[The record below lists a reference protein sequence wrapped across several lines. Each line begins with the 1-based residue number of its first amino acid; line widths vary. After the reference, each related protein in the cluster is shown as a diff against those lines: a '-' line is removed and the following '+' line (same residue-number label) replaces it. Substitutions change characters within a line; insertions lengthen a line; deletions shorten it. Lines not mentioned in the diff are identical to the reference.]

1 MSILQALAGRY
12 ERQVARGK
20 APEYGFSME
29 PVSFAVVLNPEG
41 RPIDTMDLRD
51 TSGTTPS
58 PGRRQVPRPVVRSS
72 NIRPNFLWDKT
83 AYALG
88 VKRDAQ
94 TDSTICAKRE
104 HDAFVSFHQELLAGV
119 EDEGLRAFLAFLEKW
134 PSDRY
139 VHLPRSDDMLDA
151 NVVFCLEDGS
161 IPPPLLHE
169 QPEAREIW
177 IRHQEANE
185 DDRQLC
191 LVTGERLPTAQTH
204 PKIKGVRGAQS
215 SGASIVS
222 FNRSAFTSFGKK
234 QGANAPVSERAAF
247 AYTTGLNSLL
257 AEGRNRIR
265 IGDTTT
271 VFWAEAADDPEGAEA
286 AEALFSN
293 LLAPPPP
300 TDEQEAAKVRDKI
313 EQLQGGRPIESVE
326 PGVRG
331 DTRFFVLG
339 LAPNAARLSVRYWHE
354 GTIGSMGER
363 LREHW
368 RDLRIEPTPWR
379 TPPAAWRLLCQTAVQ
394 GKSENIPPVL
404 GGALMKAILR
414 GDRYPR
420 SLLAGVLLRMRSD
433 GEINGLRAAI
443 CKACLAR
450 DHRLGHEQEDVPMS
464 LNRDEKNP
472 AYRLGRL
479 FSIYESVQ
487 RAAHGSGRPETKSD
501 ADRKQPNT
509 TIRDQF
515 YGSASA
521 TPALVFPLLGR
532 KAANHLSKLRKDKDR
547 GGLAVWFER
556 EMDAVFD
563 GFKTEF
569 PRSLRLEDQGRF
581 AIGYH
586 HQRAHRKNES
596 DKDSRNAQEE

>member
-12 ERQVARGK
+12 ERQVACGK
-20 APEYGFSME
+20 APEYGFSIE

-41 RPIDTMDLRD
+41 QPIDTMDLRD
-51 TSGTTPS
+51 TSGETPR
-58 PGRRQVPRPVVRSS
+58 PGRRQVPPPVVRTRNVRS
-72 NIRPNFLWDKT
+72 NFLWDKT

-88 VKRDAQ
+88 VKRD
-94 TDSTICAKRE
+94 TRTGSTICAKPE
-104 HDAFVSFHQELLAGV
+104 HDAFVSFHRDLLAGV
-119 EDEGLRAFLAFLEKW
+119 EDEGLRTFLAFLENW
-134 PSDRY
+134 
-139 VHLPRSDDMLDA
+139 RSDQYESLENSGDMLDA
-151 NVVFCLEDGS
+151 NVVFYLEDGS
-161 IPPPLLHE
+161 ASLQFLHE
-169 QPEAREIW
+169 RPTARKIW
-177 IRHQEANE
+177 IQHVAANE
-185 DDRQLC
+185 GDRQLC
-191 LVTGERLPTAQTH
+191 LVTGKRLPTARTH
-204 PKIKGVRGAQS
+204 AKIKGVRGAQS

-222 FNRSAFTSFGKK
+222 FNEPAFTSFGKK

-247 AYTTGLNSLL
+247 AYTTALNFLL
-257 AEGRNRIR
+257 AEGRNRIQ

-271 VFWAEAADDPEGAEA
+271 VFWAEAADDSEGAAA
-286 AEALFSN
+286 AEALFSD
-293 LLAPPPP
+293 LIAPP

-313 EQLQGGRPIESVE
+313 KQLQHGKPIESVE
-326 PGVRG
+326 PGVWG
-331 DTRFFVLG
+331 NTRFFVLG
-339 LAPNAARLSVRYWHE
+339 LAPNAARLSIRYWHE

-379 TPPAAWRLLCQTAVQ
+379 TPPAAWRLLCETAVQ
-394 GKSENIPPVL
+394 GKSKNIPPLL

-433 GEINGLRAAI
+433 GKINGLRAAI

-450 DHRLGHEQEDVPMS
+450 DHRLGHEEEDVPMS

-487 RAAHGSGRPETKSD
+487 RAAHGAGRPETKSD

-521 TPALVFPLLGR
+521 TPALVFPLLER

>member
-247 AYTTGLNSLL
+247 AYTTALNSLL

-293 LLAPPPP
+293 LLAPPAADGRAGGPP
-300 TDEQEAAKVRDKI
+300 RSGTRSSSSRADDRSNPSNPGFGETLVSSF
-313 EQLQGGRPIESVE
+313 SVS
-326 PGVRG
+326 PPMRRVSPSVTG
-331 DTRFFVLG
+331 TR
-339 LAPNAARLSVRYWHE
+339 ARS
-354 GTIGSMGER
+354 
-363 LREHW
+363 
-368 RDLRIEPTPWR
+368 
-379 TPPAAWRLLCQTAVQ
+379 AAWASGFGST
-394 GKSENIPPVL
+394 
-404 GGALMKAILR
+404 GATFASNQLR
-414 GDRYPR
+414 GARHRRPGG
-420 SLLAGVLLRMRSD
+420 SCAKQPS
-433 GEINGLRAAI
+433 RASRRTFRR
-443 CKACLAR
+443 CLAA
-450 DHRLGHEQEDVPMS
+450 PS
-464 LNRDEKNP
+464 
-472 AYRLGRL
+472 
-479 FSIYESVQ
+479 
-487 RAAHGSGRPETKSD
+487 
-501 ADRKQPNT
+501 
-509 TIRDQF
+509 
-515 YGSASA
+515 
-521 TPALVFPLLGR
+521 
-532 KAANHLSKLRKDKDR
+532 
-547 GGLAVWFER
+547 
-556 EMDAVFD
+556 
-563 GFKTEF
+563 
-569 PRSLRLEDQGRF
+569 
-581 AIGYH
+581 
-586 HQRAHRKNES
+586 
-596 DKDSRNAQEE
+596 

>member
-20 APEYGFSME
+20 APEYGFSIE

-51 TSGTTPS
+51 TSGEKPR

-72 NIRPNFLWDKT
+72 NIRPNFLWDTT

-94 TDSTICAKRE
+94 TGSTICAERE
-104 HDAFVSFHQELLAGV
+104 HDAFVSFHQALLAGV

-139 VHLPRSDDMLDA
+139 VHLPRSDDRLEP
-151 NVVFCLEDGS
+151 NVVFCLDDGS
-161 IPPPLLHE
+161 IPPAFLHE

-177 IRHQEANE
+177 IRHLAANE
-185 DDRQLC
+185 GDRQLC
-191 LVTGERLPTAQTH
+191 LVTGKRLPTAQTH
-204 PKIKGVRGAQS
+204 PRIKGVRGAHS
-215 SGASIVS
+215 FGASIVS
-222 FNRSAFTSFGKK
+222 FNMSAFTSFGKK

-247 AYTTGLNSLL
+247 AYTTALNSLL
-257 AEGRNRIR
+257 AEGRNHIQ

-271 VFWAEAADDPEGAEA
+271 VFWVEAADDPEGAAA
-286 AEALFSN
+286 AEALFSD
-293 LLAPPPP
+293 LIAPP
-300 TDEQEAAKVRDKI
+300 TDEQEAVKVRDKI
-313 EQLQGGRPIESVE
+313 KQLQHGKPIESVE
-326 PGVRG
+326 PGVG
-331 DTRFFVLG
+331 GNTRFFVLG
-339 LAPNAARLSVRYWHE
+339 LAPNAARLSIRYWHE

-368 RDLRIEPTPWR
+368 RDLRIEPTPWH
-379 TPPAAWRLLCQTAVQ
+379 TPPAAWRLLCETAVQ
-394 GKSENIPPVL
+394 GKSKNIPPVL

-433 GEINGLRAAI
+433 GKINGLRAAI
-443 CKACLAR
+443 CKTCLAR
-450 DHRLGHEQEDVPMS
+450 DHRLGHEKEDVPMS

-479 FSIYESVQ
+479 FSIYEEVQ

-501 ADRKQPNT
+501 PGRKQPNT

-521 TPALVFPLLGR
+521 TPALVFPLLER

-547 GGLAVWFER
+547 EGLAVSFER